1 IITATGGTTVRDAV
15 IKQIVYGTGTSGT
28 ALSGTVD
35 FLYKGVTAVSS
46 NGIQWVT
53 AYGSNEGGCQPPA
66 GQPATTLRCD
76 DPVDFTGGLSAPTVM
91 STYSLQTIK
100 TYVGGDTYNPPQPVY
115 SYNLATGDSAYHQ
128 CGDARTGTSEWC
140 TGEHVLNSITPTVYQ
155 NGVGHQL
162 PGITFNY
169 NGEHNYYY
177 DSTQKVPYGNYA
189 SNTYLYYLASYHDH
203 SNGTGEIITY
213 QTAYNNTHGTPNS
226 GTDNRFDPTYCY
238 THNTCTGS
246 FANPGDRAWTVQ
258 VVHTV
263 TAIGTDSSSSSL
275 QPATT
280 TYAYNMSIWG
290 GTCPAD
296 SAGLTSCTGYAWYPS
311 GEGDWQDFY
320 HGEFHGFGIVYIT
333 SPSGDL
339 TVEDYASTE
348 GWGTAE
354 GFSGNY
360 TSGQLYEQDVYSG
373 STADPSRLISKTAN
387 TYAGNNSTLAS
398 CYSDSSYK
406 AYEPCEVVLTSSR
419 TTRYEQTGTGN
430 INVPWVQQDNTYD
443 DYTSSGGF
451 GSYPQAPATGAYH
464 NLQQQVISSSN
475 APTVTKKW
483 TYDTTDT
490 AIGGQVYY
498 NVHQVAH
505 SEVDDA
511 SGHVW
516 SCQDT
521 TYDQGVA
528 SGVPQPAAGWPTTT
542 TSYSNCGNHAAGA
555 TLTGY
560 IGYNGNGQGVAAVD
574 ALGVG
579 TPGLYSS
586 AGCTLTT
593 APTYINSAWTS
604 GHYSACTVYDVQH
617 GMPTTQTNA
626 FGQTTTTTYDPMQG
640 QIPKSVIDVNGQTTA
655 MSYSYDS
662 SGNKTEQVKA
672 PGETGSYTNQSQII
686 STCTDS
692 STLPCLQ
699 EDSNSLQY
707 SNAIS
712 RTFYDQQGRA
722 VEKQT
727 PSADG
732 THTIVSF
739 TLYNDAAHTVFSSQ
753 PFTLASQNAWVDPN
767 NYSSTPGTL
776 TTLDA
781 LGRTVSVVD
790 AIGNTS
796 SMAYGLGSAS
806 GDSNTYATTT
816 STDANGHV
824 TVAFTDALGRTL
836 YTQTDKGKA
845 SGAPIPVKQTST
857 QYNALNLPTSVE
869 VTDLAPQTGQKI
881 TSVTTTAQYDDLGRE
896 TSIVD
901 PDRGT
906 HTYNYDADGNMI
918 GDVSGSRTLGY
929 SYDLLG
935 RIGCVQDAIPTLDA
949 HGACSSG
956 ANPFVKNTYDAD
968 PGGVTWSGTNY
979 AVGELTQS
987 IAITYFPGPD
997 YAQGK
1002 VTENWQHDQ
1011 RGRLITSRLNMGV
1024 TGGSLAFPT
1033 FPQYQETQS
1042 YNDADQP
1049 MMTQTTVGGNNG
1061 YTFSQAYDGT
1071 TGTLTGLSNNST
1083 GVANLATLGYNSQG
1097 LVGSVNYLTTSGT
1110 ALASSALSYDGDLRP
1125 TGTTATWQGGSSL
1138 YSQNVGYDAV
1148 GNVVSQSMTQ
1158 SAIPGKSGTGGSE
1171 TQNFC
1176 YDEQN
1181 RLVWASNNATVP
1193 SAGNGTCGNASYQGT
1208 LGSNYTNH
1216 YVYTNLGQLWQGP
1229 LNGGSTQEQ
1238 YLYCDS
1244 AHPHQLSNLSQTSS
1258 SPTCSSKG
1266 TVDYSG
1272 SYDNWGNVT
1281 SQVRGGITRTPVYDG
1296 QDHLVR
1302 WGSSINQ
1309 QEEWYLYNAS
1319 GERVLRRSYDGSH
1332 TT

>member
-1 IITATGGTTVRDAV
+1 MGLDPGKLLLTWPEQFNQAVATRQSTRGLSVGMTNDAATRTLTAQTMVAGTIASVGTGAPSNQAPPKPLLATVQPNTGQLSYAYPIKVAPGPNGTTPTVQLVYSSQNSNQRTEITSPADSPGEGWGTSMGSISMTNYPSGSALSGDWYFLSGVDNVSDRLIPTTTGSSTYYTEHVSRLKIQQVTPSGATQPCFHVWDPSGTYYEYGCTSDSLQYSTDTSGKRTNYRWDLDRIVPPNEGPGTSTRYTAVSYLQDIVTATGGATVRDAV
-15 IKQIVYGTGTSGT
+15 IKQIIYGTGTSGT

-162 PGITFNY
+162 PGVTFNY

-451 GSYPQAPATGAYH
+451 GSYPQVPATGAYH

-542 TSYSNCGNHAAGA
+542 TSYSNCGNHAAGV

-699 EDSNSLQY
+699 EDSISLQY

-722 VEKQT
+722 
-727 PSADG
+727 
-732 THTIVSF
+732 
-739 TLYNDAAHTVFSSQ
+739 
-753 PFTLASQNAWVDPN
+753 
-767 NYSSTPGTL
+767 
-776 TTLDA
+776 
-781 LGRTVSVVD
+781 
-790 AIGNTS
+790 
-796 SMAYGLGSAS
+796 
-806 GDSNTYATTT
+806 
-816 STDANGHV
+816 
-824 TVAFTDALGRTL
+824 
-836 YTQTDKGKA
+836 
-845 SGAPIPVKQTST
+845 
-857 QYNALNLPTSVE
+857 
-869 VTDLAPQTGQKI
+869 
-881 TSVTTTAQYDDLGRE
+881 
-896 TSIVD
+896 
-901 PDRGT
+901 
-906 HTYNYDADGNMI
+906 
-918 GDVSGSRTLGY
+918 
-929 SYDLLG
+929 
-935 RIGCVQDAIPTLDA
+935 
-949 HGACSSG
+949 
-956 ANPFVKNTYDAD
+956 
-968 PGGVTWSGTNY
+968 
-979 AVGELTQS
+979 
-987 IAITYFPGPD
+987 
-997 YAQGK
+997 
-1002 VTENWQHDQ
+1002 
-1011 RGRLITSRLNMGV
+1011 
-1024 TGGSLAFPT
+1024 
-1033 FPQYQETQS
+1033 
-1042 YNDADQP
+1042 
-1049 MMTQTTVGGNNG
+1049 
-1061 YTFSQAYDGT
+1061 
-1071 TGTLTGLSNNST
+1071 
-1083 GVANLATLGYNSQG
+1083 
-1097 LVGSVNYLTTSGT
+1097 
-1110 ALASSALSYDGDLRP
+1110 
-1125 TGTTATWQGGSSL
+1125 
-1138 YSQNVGYDAV
+1138 
-1148 GNVVSQSMTQ
+1148 
-1158 SAIPGKSGTGGSE
+1158 
-1171 TQNFC
+1171 
-1176 YDEQN
+1176 
-1181 RLVWASNNATVP
+1181 
-1193 SAGNGTCGNASYQGT
+1193 
-1208 LGSNYTNH
+1208 
-1216 YVYTNLGQLWQGP
+1216 
-1229 LNGGSTQEQ
+1229 
-1238 YLYCDS
+1238 
-1244 AHPHQLSNLSQTSS
+1244 
-1258 SPTCSSKG
+1258 
-1266 TVDYSG
+1266 
-1272 SYDNWGNVT
+1272 
-1281 SQVRGGITRTPVYDG
+1281 
-1296 QDHLVR
+1296 
-1302 WGSSINQ
+1302 
-1309 QEEWYLYNAS
+1309 
-1319 GERVLRRSYDGSH
+1319 
-1332 TT
+1332 